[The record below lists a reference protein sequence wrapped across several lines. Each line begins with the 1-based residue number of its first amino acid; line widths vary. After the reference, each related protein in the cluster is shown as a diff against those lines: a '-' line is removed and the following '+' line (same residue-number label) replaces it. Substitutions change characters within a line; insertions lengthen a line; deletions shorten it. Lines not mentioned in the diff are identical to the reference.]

1 MSFRSTRR
9 SLLGFALTG
18 IAATTAFR
26 HARAADQKLIKIGYP
41 KAGPLIILSKL
52 GRLEKALAPLGVNVE
67 WREFTSGVQ
76 ILEAMASRSIDFAM
90 TGDSPI
96 IFAQANGTAVRYVAY
111 EPSAPKSQG
120 ILVLKESP
128 IARLEDLKGKR
139 IAVQRGSNCHFLT
152 IAALKRAQLKLSDVK
167 FEYMIAPDGRVALEG
182 RNVDAYAVWDPL
194 MTATIAGGARQL
206 IDGTDL
212 SNNRFYYSATPE
224 LGENRALL
232 TALVEEIG
240 AAGQWINNNRREAAS
255 ILSPATGLSTA
266 IWIQALEHS
275 TFGAKW
281 IEQEPLVEQQ
291 RIADSFV
298 EIGLLP
304 KPVRVSDIALLS

>member
-1 MSFRSTRR
+1 
-9 SLLGFALTG
+9 
-18 IAATTAFR
+18 
-26 HARAADQKLIKIGYP
+26 
-41 KAGPLIILSKL
+41 
-52 GRLEKALAPLGVNVE
+52 
-67 WREFTSGVQ
+67 
-76 ILEAMASRSIDFAM
+76 
-90 TGDSPI
+90 
-96 IFAQANGTAVRYVAY
+96 
-111 EPSAPKSQG
+111 
-120 ILVLKESP
+120 
-128 IARLEDLKGKR
+128 
-139 IAVQRGSNCHFLT
+139 
-152 IAALKRAQLKLSDVK
+152 
-167 FEYMIAPDGRVALEG
+167 MIAPDGRVALEG

-240 AAGQWINNNRREAAS
+240 AAGQW
-255 ILSPATGLSTA
+255 TA
-266 IWIQALEHS
+266 IWVQALEHS